1 MSGKKNKHRAPSSSA
16 LASRGIY
23 NKGVRSTVLFM
34 RIIAATYQ
42 SWMKRGSMANTDKL
56 ELEVVFN
63 CSKKVLIQHFK
74 VSEKRIKEIWNTFD
88 PDYVTKEANKLYAN
102 MSRKIILS
110 DDKRTGGGIIIP
122 KGGMDLSKIAK
133 EARNDLHNRSD

>member
-1 MSGKKNKHRAPSSSA
+1 MGKKNKHRVPHSSA

-34 RIIAATYQ
+34 RIIATTYQ
-42 SWMKRGSMANTDKL
+42 GWMKRGGITNIDKL

-63 CSKKVLIQHFK
+63 CCKKVLVQHFK
-74 VSEKRIKEIWNTFD
+74 ISEKRIKEIWNTFD
-88 PDYVTKEANKLYAN
+88 LDYVTKEADKLYAD
-102 MSRKIILS
+102 MSRKIILP

-122 KGGMDLSKIAK
+122 KGGMDMSKIAK
-133 EARNDLHNRSD
+133 EVRTKK